1 MEHTHL
7 DIGALTISSLPQT
20 AQQSITTNKTGVGTI
35 FVSTRTNRVLLNLRA
50 PHKTHSMC
58 WSLWGGM
65 VEEGEQPKEA
75 LLRELTEEMGFVPDI
90 EKIYPFDVYQSKDKH
105 FKYYSF
111 VCIVEDEFIP
121 ELNIESCGYC
131 WVDLGQWPKP
141 MHQGAKIS
149 FCNLKAIDKIRLII
163 SQHPVSV

>member
-1 MEHTHL
+1 MDQNML
-7 DIGALTISSLPQT
+7 I
-20 AQQSITTNKTGVGTI
+20 TNKIGVGTI
-35 FVSTRTNRVLLNLRA
+35 FISTKTNRVLLNLRA

-65 VEEGEQPKEA
+65 MEDGEQPKEA
-75 LLRELTEEMGFVPDI
+75 LLRELREEMNLEPDI

-111 VCIVEDEFIP
+111 LSIVKDEFIP
-121 ELNIESCGYC
+121 ELNEESCGYA
-131 WVDLGQWPKP
+131 WINLFNWPKP

-149 FCNLKAIDKIRLII
+149 FCNKKAEDRIRLIL
-163 SQHPVSV
+163 SQHIIDV